1 MYDKP
6 GTIFRPQPGQFRPYR
21 FPPLVEERSRDDEF
35 DFDDFSDN
43 SHGHS
48 NNSAAQ
54 YQEEF
59 NNGFQDGSQKG
70 YDEGLLQGQ
79 QQGLSDGHQQG
90 YQVGYQEGKD
100 QGLQEGNQQLTN
112 SVMATDALLQQV
124 QQVFHQ
130 HVREQSGMICEL
142 VQKVARQ
149 VIRCE
154 LTLQP
159 QQLIALI
166 EETLTQ
172 VPEQEGQITVHLNP
186 QDCQRLQ
193 QLLPDVVNKWQLETD
208 NALESGSC
216 RVVTRDSE
224 AIADSEERLQACMDA
239 VRDTLLTEPTAEHIA

>member
-1 MYDKP
+1 MCDKP

-35 DFDDFSDN
+35 DFDDFADD
-43 SHGHS
+43 SHSRHGS
-48 NNSAAQ
+48 SAAH

-59 NNGFQDGSQKG
+59 NNGFQDGMQKG
-70 YDEGLLQGQ
+70 YDEGFMQGQ
-79 QQGLSDGHQQG
+79 QQGLEGGRQQG
-90 YQVGYQEGKD
+90 YQAGYQDGQQ
-100 QGLQEGNQQLTN
+100 QGLQEGRQQLTH
-112 SVMATDALLQQV
+112 SVTAADALLQQI

-130 HVREQSGMICEL
+130 HVREQSEMICDL

-159 QQLIALI
+159 QQLVTLI
-166 EETLTQ
+166 EETLAQ
-172 VPEQEGQITVHLNP
+172 VPEQEGQIAVYLNP

-193 QLLPDVVNKWQLETD
+193 QLLPDVVNKWQLEPD
-208 NALESGSC
+208 SALESGSC

-224 AIADSEERLQACMDA
+224 AVADSEERLQACMDA
-239 VRDTLLTEPTAEHIA
+239 VRDTLLVEPVAEHAE